1 MQAIKQLW
9 LDKVL
14 NNRRLLLFLLLLF
27 AAVNWLLLLLA
38 ERIGPPDFYKL
49 FGVSERLFSGDLK
62 VGIVPPLF
70 PLLLWPLGKLL
81 TLFME
86 PPEAFILAG
95 RLISLF
101 SGLGVLWLSYKFLE
115 KITGKTAMLGVT
127 FLVISPWF
135 LKLISFP
142 ITDMLYLF
150 FVTGAFYA
158 FLNKSRMGV
167 AIMFVGGGVL
177 TRFEG
182 VLLLASGAINY
193 FKLKKR
199 YVLIMAGIAVGV
211 LVVFLLI
218 APRIFAHLKDIILP
232 QKSYLYI
239 FLHPLDFFNLLYGN
253 ILFFIPYSYPYL
265 FKMGMLLLLFVFFV
279 YGFYRLFKR
288 DRNLA
293 LAMAAYEL
301 LFFVAKGYIN
311 TADPEREFRRLF
323 SGIWIFY
330 IISFIGC
337 FFLLKKIKPVKIA
350 RIAVLVGGG
359 IILTLLAVSQKA
371 AVQLPL
377 LFLVLLAALPIVY
390 SLKHLSINRTAK
402 ILGVI
407 VLLVFAVQIFHS
419 SYHKSEEYVIS
430 YARKA
435 AYSAA
440 QWINLGR
447 LKQGAV
453 ILCYTDNNMVNYYL
467 DKKRT
472 EAKNIQR
479 IHFTVPMRNT
489 PETRQQ
495 YIQLFFNQLA
505 AQKVD
510 YIIFDHYVV
519 QKPEFLGVNDVQKI
533 LWEERENKTCFRI
546 RQNLFYKG
554 KNVGYVLKPV
564 HAETNH

>member
-9 LDKVL
+9 LDKIL
-14 NNRRLLLFLLLLF
+14 NNRRLLLFLLLIF
-27 AAVNWLLLLLA
+27 AAVNWLLLMLA
-38 ERIGPPDFYKL
+38 EKIGPPDFYKL
-49 FGVSERLFSGDLK
+49 FGVSERLFSGDLR

-81 TLFME
+81 ALFME
-86 PPEAFILAG
+86 QPGAFILAG

-135 LKLISFP
+135 LKLVSFP

-150 FVTGAFYA
+150 FVTGALYA
-158 FLNKSRMGV
+158 FLNKSKMGV
-167 AIMFVGGGVL
+167 AIAFVTGGVL

-182 VLLLASGAINY
+182 VLLLVSGSINY

-199 YVLIMAGIAVGV
+199 YVFITAGIAAVV

-232 QKSYLYI
+232 QKSYLSL

-253 ILFFIPYSYPYL
+253 ILFFIPHSYPYL

-279 YGFYRLFKR
+279 YGFYRLFQR
-288 DRNLA
+288 DRR
-293 LAMAAYEL
+293 LAMAILAYEL

-323 SGIWIFY
+323 SGIWIFF
-330 IISFIGC
+330 IVSFIGC
-337 FFLLKKIKPVKIA
+337 YFLLKKIKPIKAA
-350 RIAVLVGGG
+350 RFTVILAGA
-359 IILTLLAVSQKA
+359 IILILLAVSQEGMIDP
-371 AVQLPL
+371 PL
-377 LFLVLLAALPIVY
+377 FILVLLTVLPIVY
-390 SLKHLSINRTAK
+390 SLKSLNIDKTAK
-402 ILGVI
+402 ILGVV
-407 VLLVFAVQIFHS
+407 VLLGFALQIFHS
-419 SYHKSEEYVIS
+419 SYHKSEKYVVS

-435 AYSAA
+435 AYAAA
-440 QWINLGR
+440 QWLNFSR
-447 LKQGAV
+447 QKQGAV
-453 ILCYTDNNMVNYYL
+453 VLCYTDSNMVDYYT

-472 EAKNIQR
+472 EAKNIR
-479 IHFTVPMRNT
+479 RVYFTVPLRNT
-489 PETRQQ
+489 PENRDQ
-495 YIQLFFNQLA
+495 YIQLFFKELA

-510 YIIFDHYVV
+510 YIIFDNYVV

-533 LWEERENKTCFRI
+533 LWEERENETYFRI

-554 KNVGYVLKPV
+554 ENVGYVLKPV
-564 HAETNH
+564 HVDTNH